1 VRKAPKPRMHVMARL
16 LQHGPLT
23 YRQARE
29 ITGWPGR
36 AADYA
41 IDHLRQNG
49 EVERVQGTHWGD
61 SWRLTD
67 SARVRAFAE
76 GERA

>member
-1 VRKAPKPRMHVMARL
+1 MSAGTKRQHVMARL

-36 AADYA
+36 ASDFA

-49 EVERVQGTHWGD
+49 EVERVAEKGWGD
-61 SWRLTD
+61 AWRLTTH
-67 SARVRAFAE
+67 ARVRAFAE
-76 GERA
+76 EAS